1 MKIKVAYICHYSS
14 PDLRTKLPLRLSL
27 SDKFVLAASRKPIT
41 TNVDQFAIWNENAI
55 NEMKSH
61 CEQVEFH
68 VIAPYPYLKKHLV
81 EWSEDGI
88 SYHIF
93 KDRSYLNSFFQRNV
107 FKAIKLKHKKNR
119 TAIKEILQSIN
130 PDVVH
135 LVGAENPYYSLCAL
149 DISKNIPLIVQ
160 LQTLMIEPDFE
171 TKYPISHQQY
181 VYRSNI
187 ERAVLERADF
197 IGTKVKHFI
206 EVVRDIKNNAKFMD
220 ITLAV
225 AEPIIKEEDEKPQ
238 VVIYYA
244 KDISKAADWAI
255 EAFAFVH
262 KNHPEVTLKIVGG
275 YTPLYKQQLDER
287 INQLGIMESVRFT
300 GMLPTHED
308 VINEVRKSRYAL
320 LPIKADYVAGTIRE
334 AMSAGVPVVTNIT
347 PGTPALNKNRKSV
360 LLSEAGDFES
370 MADNICRLIEDDNLY
385 TEIKENASVTIS
397 ERPTNCEVVN
407 HWAECYQNIVSG
419 QYSRDS
425 R

>member
-1 MKIKVAYICHYSS
+1 MKIKVAYICHFSS
-14 PDLRTKLPLRLSL
+14 PDLHSKLPLKLSL
-27 SDKFVLAASRKPIT
+27 FDRIVLTASRKPIS

-55 NEMKSH
+55 NEIKLH
-61 CEQVEFH
+61 REQVEFH
-68 VIAPYPYLKKHLV
+68 VIAPYPYLKRHLV
-81 EWSEDGI
+81 EWEEDGI

-93 KDRSYLNSFFQRNV
+93 KDFSFFNSFIQRNIC
-107 FKAIKLKHKKNR
+107 KAIKLKHAKNR
-119 TAIKEILQSIN
+119 IAIKEIVKSIN

-149 DISKNIPLIVQ
+149 DIPKNIPLIVQ
-160 LQTLMIEPDFE
+160 LQTLLIEPGFE
-171 TKYPISHQQY
+171 KKYPISHKQY

-187 ERAVLERADF
+187 ERAVVERADF

-206 EVVRDIKNNAKFMD
+206 DVIRDIRNDAQFMD

-225 AEPIIKEEDEKPQ
+225 AGPIVKYDEEKPQ

-255 EAFAFVH
+255 EAFALVH

-287 INQLGIMESVRFT
+287 INQLGIIEAVRFT
-300 GMLPTHED
+300 GMLPTHKD
-308 VINEVRKSRYAL
+308 VIDEVRKSKYAL

-334 AMSAGVPVVTNIT
+334 AMAAGVPVVTNIT
-347 PGTPALNKNRKSV
+347 PGTPALNKNRESV

-370 MADNICRLIEDDNLY
+370 MADNICRLIDNNNLY
-385 TEIKENASVTIS
+385 AEIKENALITIS
-397 ERPTNCEVVN
+397 ERPTNREVVN
-407 HWAECYQNIVSG
+407 HWVECYQNIASG
-419 QYSRDS
+419 QYS
-425 R
+425 